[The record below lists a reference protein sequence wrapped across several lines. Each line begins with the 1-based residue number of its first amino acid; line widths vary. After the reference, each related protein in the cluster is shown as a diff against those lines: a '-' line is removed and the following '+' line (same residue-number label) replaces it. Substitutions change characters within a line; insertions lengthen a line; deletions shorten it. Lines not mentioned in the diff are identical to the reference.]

1 MKRGGIKSILDR
13 RKKRFFDHKG
23 EVLIGRVVG
32 VHGIKGEVKVKPES
46 DVFERQMEALETIPL
61 YRGTKK
67 EELKIESIRPYK
79 DIYLVKFKDVPDR
92 TAAEERIGGEIWI
105 DKSKEV
111 ELREGEFYY
120 HQLIGLEVVDEN
132 GERVGE
138 IVSIMEQPAS
148 HILVVRDGE
157 KEVLIP
163 FIGEFVKSVDLKE
176 GKVVVSLLEGMRS

>member
-92 TAAEERIGGEIWI
+92 TAAEERIGGE
-105 DKSKEV
+105 
-111 ELREGEFYY
+111 
-120 HQLIGLEVVDEN
+120 
-132 GERVGE
+132 
-138 IVSIMEQPAS
+138 
-148 HILVVRDGE
+148 
-157 KEVLIP
+157 
-163 FIGEFVKSVDLKE
+163 
-176 GKVVVSLLEGMRS
+176 